1 MHGFVIHHTSVSRST
16 NLEAIELAQSGA
28 PDGTVIIADEQTS
41 GTGRYGRE
49 WHSPKG
55 NLYCSIITRR
65 SAQVAALSFLSSLAV
80 GVTLEQVFEAHNCS
94 TKNALIRY
102 KWPNDVMVDGK
113 KISGVLIK
121 TKMIGGEI
129 DWAVCGI
136 GVNMY
141 APPPYAASLHDY
153 IPELKLSNLELLDLM
168 LQNFAKLLDVLETMG
183 FAQLRSLWMRRGH
196 TPGDKIRVITNN
208 NMIIEGKFVNIDTH
222 GAMVLES
229 DGGIPT
235 AVDYGEIL

>member
-1 MHGFVIHHTSVSRST
+1 MHGFVIHHTRVSRST

-28 PDGTVIIADEQTS
+28 PDGTVVIADEQTS

-55 NLYCSIITRR
+55 NLYCSIITRMD
-65 SAQVAALSFLSSLAV
+65 AQVAALSFLSSLAV
-80 GVTLEQVFEAHNCS
+80 GVTIEQVFEAYNCS
-94 TKNALIRY
+94 TKKALIRY

-113 KISGVLIK
+113 KISGVLVK

-136 GVNMY
+136 GVNIY
-141 APPPYAASLHDY
+141 APPQYAASLHNH

-168 LQNFAKLLDVLETMG
+168 LKNFAKLSDVLKNMG
-183 FAQLRSLWMRRGH
+183 FAQLRSLWMNRGH
-196 TPGDKIRVITNN
+196 RPGDRICITTNN
-208 NMIIEGKFVNIDTH
+208 NTVMEGKFVDINTQ

-229 DGGIPT
+229 DSGT
-235 AVDYGEIL
+235 LVSVNYGEIL